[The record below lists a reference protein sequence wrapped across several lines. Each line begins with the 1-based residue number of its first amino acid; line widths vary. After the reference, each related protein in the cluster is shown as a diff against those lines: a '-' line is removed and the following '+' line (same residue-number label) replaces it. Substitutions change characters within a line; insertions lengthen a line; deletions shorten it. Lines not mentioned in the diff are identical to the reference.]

1 MNLKL
6 RVLKNSYLKILAI
19 LFLVMLAS
27 ALEVNGINP
36 KRIISL
42 SPSITEILFEIGSG
56 NQVIAVDNLSNYPN
70 ETPISDIS
78 AYDPNV
84 EAISL
89 FNPDLV
95 ILSYNI
101 KNLKTALKKIGIET
115 IYLPAPLNFE
125 DILDQI
131 DYLGQK
137 TGNED
142 KAKKLI
148 SKMKSKMKTLQNL
161 RENKPATKIYH
172 ELDPNYY
179 SPSKFSFIGDI
190 YQKLNYKNVA
200 NKADITNLG
209 YPKLSP
215 ELIISENPDLIILP
229 GKDNKYVEKVKSR
242 PGWNYIKAVKK
253 NNFLLTNNDIAS
265 RWGPRILNF
274 ASILVEYSK
283 K

>member
-89 FNPDLV
+89 LNPDLV

-125 DILDQI
+125 EILDQI
-131 DYLGQK
+131 DYLGLQ

-148 SKMKSKMKTLQNL
+148 SKMKSKMKTLQKL
-161 RENKPATKIYH
+161 RENEPATKIYH

-229 GKDNKYVEKVKSR
+229 GKDNKYVENVKSR

>member
-6 RVLKNSYLKILAI
+6 QVLKNSYLTILVIFFLVILAGANEI
-19 LFLVMLAS
+19 
-27 ALEVNGINP
+27 NGSSP

-70 ETPISDIS
+70 EAPITDIS

-89 FNPDLV
+89 LNPDLV

-101 KNLKTALKKIGIET
+101 KNLKAALKKIGIET

-131 DYLGQK
+131 DYLGLQ

-148 SKMKSKMKTLQNL
+148 SKMKNRMKTLQKL
-161 RENKPATKIYH
+161 RENEKATKIYH
-172 ELDPNYY
+172 EIDPNYY

-200 NKADITNLG
+200 DKADISNLG

-215 ELIISENPDLIILP
+215 ELIISENPDLIVLP
-229 GKDNKYVEKVKSR
+229 GKDNKYVEKVKLR
-242 PGWNYIKAVKK
+242 PGWGYIEAVKK

>member
-6 RVLKNSYLKILAI
+6 QVLKNSYLTILVI
-19 LFLVMLAS
+19 FLLVILAS
-27 ALEVNGINP
+27 AHEINGSSP

-56 NQVIAVDNLSNYPN
+56 NQVIAVDKLSNYPN
-70 ETPISDIS
+70 EAPITDIS

-89 FNPDLV
+89 LNPDLV

-101 KNLKTALKKIGIET
+101 KNLKAALKKIGIET

-131 DYLGQK
+131 DYLGLQ

-148 SKMKSKMKTLQNL
+148 SKMKNRMKTLQKL
-161 RENKPATKIYH
+161 RENETATKIYH
-172 ELDPNYY
+172 EIDPNYY

-200 NKADITNLG
+200 DKADISNLG

-215 ELIISENPDLIILP
+215 ELIISENPDLIVLP
-229 GKDNKYVEKVKSR
+229 GKDNKYVEKVKLR
-242 PGWNYIKAVKK
+242 PGWGYIEAVKK

>member
-6 RVLKNSYLKILAI
+6 QVLKNSYLTILVI
-19 LFLVMLAS
+19 FLLVILAS
-27 ALEVNGINP
+27 AHEINGSSP

-70 ETPISDIS
+70 EAPITDIS

-89 FNPDLV
+89 LNPDLV

-101 KNLKTALKKIGIET
+101 KNLKTALKKMGIET

-131 DYLGQK
+131 DYLGLQ

-148 SKMKSKMKTLQNL
+148 SKMKNRMKTLQKL
-161 RENKPATKIYH
+161 RENEKATKIYH
-172 ELDPNYY
+172 EIDPNYY

-200 NKADITNLG
+200 DKADISNLG

-215 ELIISENPDLIILP
+215 ELIISENPDLIVLP
-229 GKDNKYVEKVKSR
+229 GKDNKYVEKVKLR
-242 PGWNYIKAVKK
+242 PGWGYIEAVKK

>member
-6 RVLKNSYLKILAI
+6 QVLKNSYLTILVI
-19 LFLVMLAS
+19 FFLVILGS
-27 ALEVNGINP
+27 AYEINGSSP

-70 ETPISDIS
+70 EAPISDIS

-89 FNPDLV
+89 LNPDLV

-101 KNLKTALKKIGIET
+101 KNLKAALKKIGIET

-131 DYLGQK
+131 DYLGLQ

-148 SKMKSKMKTLQNL
+148 SKMKNRMKTLQKL
-161 RENKPATKIYH
+161 RENETATKIYH
-172 ELDPNYY
+172 EIDPNYY

-200 NKADITNLG
+200 NKADISNLG

-215 ELIISENPDLIILP
+215 ELIISENPDLIVLP
-229 GKDNKYVEKVKSR
+229 GKDNKYVEKVKLR
-242 PGWNYIKAVKK
+242 PGWGYIEAVKK

>member
-1 MNLKL
+1 
-6 RVLKNSYLKILAI
+6 
-19 LFLVMLAS
+19 
-27 ALEVNGINP
+27 
-36 KRIISL
+36 
-42 SPSITEILFEIGSG
+42 
-56 NQVIAVDNLSNYPN
+56 
-70 ETPISDIS
+70 
-78 AYDPNV
+78 
-84 EAISL
+84 
-89 FNPDLV
+89 
-95 ILSYNI
+95 
-101 KNLKTALKKIGIET
+101 
-115 IYLPAPLNFE
+115 
-125 DILDQI
+125 
-131 DYLGQK
+131 
-137 TGNED
+137 
-142 KAKKLI
+142 
-148 SKMKSKMKTLQNL
+148 MKSKMKTLQKL
-161 RENKPATKIYH
+161 RENEPATKIYH

-229 GKDNKYVEKVKSR
+229 GKDNKYVENVKSR

>member
-6 RVLKNSYLKILAI
+6 QVLKNSYLTILVI
-19 LFLVMLAS
+19 FLLVILAS
-27 ALEVNGINP
+27 AHEINGSSP

-70 ETPISDIS
+70 EAPITDIS
-78 AYDPNV
+78 AYDPNL

-89 FNPDLV
+89 LNPDLV

-101 KNLKTALKKIGIET
+101 KNLKAALKKIGIET

-131 DYLGQK
+131 DYLGLQ

-148 SKMKSKMKTLQNL
+148 SKMKNRMKTLQKL
-161 RENKPATKIYH
+161 RENEKATKIYH
-172 ELDPNYY
+172 EIDPNYY

-200 NKADITNLG
+200 DKADISNLG

-215 ELIISENPDLIILP
+215 ELIISENPDLIVLP
-229 GKDNKYVEKVKSR
+229 GKDNKYVEKVKLR
-242 PGWNYIKAVKK
+242 PGWGYIEAVKK
-253 NNFLLTNNDIAS
+253 NKFLLTNNDIAS